1 MTRLYNCIEKETTET
16 TMTDKPYADYRFL
29 GVHSF
34 VETLK
39 SSGTDHRIFEDDL
52 APLFKKYGEIL
63 KEGEDTV
70 RTGIILREG
79 QGAYFAEFG
88 IRLTRSFRSHIVFI
102 FGHHPT
108 VSDLEAIVLDLES
121 IVEKCLEGVNLS
133 ALAESME
140 GDGRTI
146 Q

>member
-1 MTRLYNCIEKETTET
+1 MSA
-16 TMTDKPYADYRFL
+16 PYVDYRFL

-52 APLFKKYGEIL
+52 TSLFKKYGEIL

-70 RTGIILREG
+70 STGIVLREG

-108 VSDLEAIVLDLES
+108 IADLDTILQDLES
-121 IVEKCLEGVNLS
+121 IVEKCLEGVNLPD
-133 ALAESME
+133 LAESME